1 MSSSAVQ
8 FACEAIDAQA
18 DELVAEI
25 IDGWGKIAKSEP
37 WLALPATVGH
47 DHLADL
53 LQALA
58 HAALCEL
65 RDKGARRWLVE
76 RGAQHGE
83 DRLLEGFSEEL
94 LYREYHLLR
103 TFLWDWIRRRW
114 GSLPDAHNAIL
125 LLDAAITLATS
136 ASLRGYHRH
145 TLERRGRWP
154 LALEELIEEYWPLL
168 DS

>member
-1 MSSSAVQ
+1 MTTSAVQ
-8 FACEAIDAQA
+8 SACDAIDSNA
-18 DELVAEI
+18 DELVTEV
-25 IDGWGKIAKSEP
+25 IDGWGKIATAEP
-37 WLALPATVGH
+37 WLSLPSTVSH

-53 LQALA
+53 LHALA

-65 RDKGARRWLVE
+65 HDPGARRRLVE

-114 GSLPDAHNAIL
+114 GTLPDAHDAIL
-125 LLDAAITLATS
+125 LLDSAITLATS
-136 ASLRGYHRH
+136 ASLRGYHRQ
-145 TLERRGRWP
+145 TLEKQGRWP
-154 LALEELIEEYWPLL
+154 GALTELIDEYWPVA
-168 DS
+168 D